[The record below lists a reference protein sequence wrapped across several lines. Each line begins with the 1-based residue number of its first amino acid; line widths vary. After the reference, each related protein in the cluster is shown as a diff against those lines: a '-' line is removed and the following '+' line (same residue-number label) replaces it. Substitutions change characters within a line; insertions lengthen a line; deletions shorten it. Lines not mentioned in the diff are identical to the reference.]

1 VTVHN
6 AVVRGEPDGVVLKT
20 EIEGAHAVLSLGG
33 ELDLARRA
41 EIVMSVTGLVADGVT
56 NLVIDLSE
64 VSFMDSSGLSA
75 LLEARRLG
83 ADLSLRN
90 PSDRVRRL
98 LDVVM
103 IESLIPIEPV

>member
-1 VTVHN
+1 
-6 AVVRGEPDGVVLKT
+6 LKT
-20 EIEGAHAVLSLGG
+20 EIDGDRAVLSLQG
-33 ELDLARRA
+33 ELDLARRV
-41 EIVMSVTGLVADGVT
+41 EIVTSVTTLVAEGVKT
-56 NLVIDLSE
+56 LIVDLSE

-90 PSDRVRRL
+90 PTDRVRRL

-103 IESLIPIEPV
+103 IESLIPTEPD